1 MALNEKF
8 KTDDFISVNVGL
20 EHSAGDPFVKGD
32 LVGVLVTGSGSASPI
47 NNRLGDPGYNGLKAN
62 GVGNEPGW
70 ASVALAG
77 GWEVNIPAG
86 IRPVAVGDTLYIT
99 SAGNLTK
106 TASGNT
112 RFGKV
117 THTGVVAG
125 SDATAIVK
133 IVQ

>member
-8 KTDDFISVNVGL
+8 KVDNYISVFVGL
-20 EHSAGDPFVKGD
+20 EKSAGDPFKVGD
-32 LVGVLVTGSGSASPI
+32 LVGVCVTGSGSANPI
-47 NNRLGDPGYNGLKAN
+47 NNRLGDPNYNGQKAN

-77 GWEVNIPAG
+77 GWEVNIPSG

-99 SAGNLTK
+99 SGGALSK
-106 TASGNT
+106 TAAGNT

-117 THTGVVAG
+117 THAKPAG
-125 SDATAIVK
+125 DDTTAIVK